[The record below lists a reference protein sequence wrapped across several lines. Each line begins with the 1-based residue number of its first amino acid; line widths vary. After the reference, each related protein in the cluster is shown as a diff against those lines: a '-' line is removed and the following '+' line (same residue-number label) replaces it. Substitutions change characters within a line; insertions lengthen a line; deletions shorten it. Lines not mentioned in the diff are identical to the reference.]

1 MLDAFAAA
9 LPSRRLGTEQEVA
22 NVIAFLLSDEASYV
36 TGTILPV
43 DGGWLNGRHRRPAC
57 DQAHY
62 SRRRTGMTQTPQ
74 TIDPAEL
81 PETITSY
88 LKAHQS
94 RDLDVAMRSYE
105 PDATVTDE
113 GRTYSGHAE
122 IRAWLSRSAS
132 QYTYTIE
139 MTGASKPGD
148 DRYDVTHHLEGNFP
162 GGTAD
167 LHFRFTLRN
176 GKIARLVIEP

>member
-1 MLDAFAAA
+1 
-9 LPSRRLGTEQEVA
+9 
-22 NVIAFLLSDEASYV
+22 
-36 TGTILPV
+36 
-43 DGGWLNGRHRRPAC
+43 
-57 DQAHY
+57 
-62 SRRRTGMTQTPQ
+62 MTQTPQ

-94 RDLDVAMRSYE
+94 RDLDAAMRSYE